1 MVPDP
6 INMEV
11 ASYTLNELLFAVP
24 EAFGLKTVAQRI
36 SICLLDDI
44 VRVSMLFVILF
55 LTRRNTLTLNIFFLK
70 AVRTTVVS
78 PCFSEDPHVQYC
90 LCSALVASST
100 AISWFPCGRSTT

>member
-24 EAFGLKTVAQRI
+24 DALGLKTFAQRI

-55 LTRRNTLTLNIFFLK
+55 LT
-70 AVRTTVVS
+70 
-78 PCFSEDPHVQYC
+78 
-90 LCSALVASST
+90 
-100 AISWFPCGRSTT
+100 